1 MKNKIIKKMLGIIT
15 LSLALTGAFAENIAE
30 NTTESTNENLNKN
43 ATETKNTNE
52 NSTENTTT
60 ANTTENISDNLSNT
74 TENLNNPTENLSNN
88 PNKNLPIKPSSPQ
101 DNENK
106 GNFFDYSGNVSTF
119 NKFGFKGGK
128 PNGDSTPTE
137 SFTTIFGKVDTIY
150 DFKPYIHSDAIK
162 VFKIGLGMGA
172 NGLAYDSTKKDGER
186 GGVYSSGSGL
196 NRNYVGAWYGNGK
209 VGGSGGGERNFMLH
223 NAFIDFQ
230 STYFDL
236 KGGRYESD
244 KDYHSGYTQGFSADL
259 HFNPTSNDELKFWWF
274 SSWGRALADSQWF
287 LDFYAV
293 RLGADDKNTGIHSGG
308 MDYKHD
314 LIVENNG
321 IKSGASVL
329 FRPWTQF
336 YAGLFNASGGKLEY
350 HQYFGN
356 GYGIR
361 LSAQGYALNLVGN
374 KEVIDSGLEGDRVD
388 KLSGNLNAILKVFMF
403 DYNVRLGVYKNFGSA
418 GYHIGTY
425 GNPIGIDQWTGSVY
439 DNDSG
444 GDENSAKDKAHALNN
459 ITARNALTAYLSGGG
474 AHNFEIGTFKWEIL
488 ARYTT
493 APSSDES
500 SVALLL
506 RQIFKLGFALGLKVE
521 WLNDKDKVNKRTDDR
536 SHAFVMLDYNF

>member
-1 MKNKIIKKMLGIIT
+1 MMKKFIGIIA
-15 LSLALTGAFAENIAE
+15 LFFALTSAFAENIAE
-30 NTTESTNENLNKN
+30 NVAE
-43 ATETKNTNE
+43 NTNE
-52 NSTENTTT
+52 NTNESLSKNTSKN
-60 ANTTENISDNLSNT
+60 A
-74 TENLNNPTENLSNN
+74 
-88 PNKNLPIKPSSPQ
+88 NKNLITKPDSPKN
-101 DNENK
+101 DENK
-106 GNFFDYSGNVSTF
+106 EKFFDYSGHLATF
-119 NKFGFKGGK
+119 NKFGFNNKK
-128 PNGDSTPTE
+128 VDNSKDIYPTE

-172 NGLAYDSTKKDGER
+172 NGLAYDSTKKDGQS
-186 GGVYSSGSGL
+186 GIYSSGSGL
-196 NRNYVGAWYGNGK
+196 NRNYVGAWQGNGK
-209 VGGSGGGERNFMLH
+209 VGGSGGSERNYMLH

-230 STYFDL
+230 STYFNL

-244 KDYHSGYTQGFSADL
+244 KDYHSGYTQGISADL
-259 HFNPTSNDELKFWWF
+259 HFNATPNDEIKFWWF

-293 RLGADDKNTGIHSGG
+293 KLGADEGNTGIHSGG

-314 LIVENNG
+314 SIVENDG

-356 GYGIR
+356 GYGVR
-361 LSAQGYALNLVGN
+361 LTAQGYALNLVGN
-374 KEVIDSGLEGDRVD
+374 KEVNDSSQNGEKVD

-425 GNPIGIDQWTGSVY
+425 GNPVGIDQWTGSVY
-439 DNDSG
+439 DKASG
-444 GDENSAKDKAHALNN
+444 GDASSSKNNAHALSN
-459 ITARNALTAYLSGGG
+459 ITARNALTAYLSSGG
-474 AHNFEIGTFKWEIL
+474 AHTFEIGTFKWEIL

-493 APSSDES
+493 APSSDEA

-506 RQIFKLGFALGLKVE
+506 RQIFNLGFTLGLKVE
-521 WLNDKDKVNKRTDDR
+521 WLNDKNKIQKRTDDR

>member
-1 MKNKIIKKMLGIIT
+1 MKKFIGIIA
-15 LSLALTGAFAENIAE
+15 LFFALTSAFAENIAE
-30 NTTESTNENLNKN
+30 NVAE
-43 ATETKNTNE
+43 NTNE
-52 NSTENTTT
+52 SLSKNTT
-60 ANTTENISDNLSNT
+60 
-74 TENLNNPTENLSNN
+74 NNA
-88 PNKNLPIKPSSPQ
+88 NKNLITKPNSPK

-106 GNFFDYSGNVSTF
+106 EKFFDYSGHLATF
-119 NKFGFKGGK
+119 NKFGFNGGK
-128 PNGDSTPTE
+128 PNGDFVPTE

-172 NGLAYDSTKKDGER
+172 NGLAYDSTKKDGQS
-186 GGVYSSGSGL
+186 GIYSSGSGL
-196 NRNYVGAWYGNGK
+196 NRNYVGAYYGNGK
-209 VGGSGGGERNFMLH
+209 VGGSGGSERNYMLH

-230 STYFDL
+230 STYFNL

-244 KDYHSGYTQGFSADL
+244 KDYHSGYTQGISADL
-259 HFNPTSNDELKFWWF
+259 HFNPTLNDEIKFWWF

-293 RLGADDKNTGIHSGG
+293 KLGADEKNTGIHSGG

-314 LIVENNG
+314 SIVENDG

-361 LSAQGYALNLVGN
+361 LTAQGYALNLVGN
-374 KEVIDSGLEGDRVD
+374 KEVNDLSLKGEKVD

-403 DYNVRLGVYKNFGSA
+403 DYNVRLGVYKNFGSS

-439 DNDSG
+439 DKASG
-444 GDENSAKDKAHALNN
+444 GDASSSKNNAHALSN
-459 ITARNALTAYLSGGG
+459 ITTRNALTAYLSSGG
-474 AHNFEIGTFKWEIL
+474 AHSFEIGTFKWEIL
-488 ARYTT
+488 GRYTS
-493 APSSDES
+493 APSSDEA

-506 RQIFKLGFALGLKVE
+506 RQIFNLGFTLGLKVE
-521 WLNDKDKVNKRTDDR
+521 WLNDKNKIQKRTDDR

>member
-1 MKNKIIKKMLGIIT
+1 MKNFIGIIA
-15 LSLALTGAFAENIAE
+15 LFFALTSAFSENIAE
-30 NTTESTNENLNKN
+30 NVAEN
-43 ATETKNTNE
+43 TDKNTNE
-52 NSTENTTT
+52 SLSKNTT
-60 ANTTENISDNLSNT
+60 
-74 TENLNNPTENLSNN
+74 NNA
-88 PNKNLPIKPSSPQ
+88 NKNLITKPNSPK

-106 GNFFDYSGNVSTF
+106 EKFFDYSGHLATF
-119 NKFGFKGGK
+119 NKFGFNGGK
-128 PNGDSTPTE
+128 PNGNFVPTE

-172 NGLAYDSTKKDGER
+172 NGLAYDSTKKDGQS
-186 GGVYSSGSGL
+186 GIYSSGSGL
-196 NRNYVGAWYGNGK
+196 NKNYVGAWQGNGK
-209 VGGSGGGERNFMLH
+209 VGGSGGGERNYMLH

-230 STYFDL
+230 STYFNL

-244 KDYHSGYTQGFSADL
+244 KDYHSGYTQGFSVDL
-259 HFNPTSNDELKFWWF
+259 HFNPTLNDEIKFWWF

-293 RLGADDKNTGIHSGG
+293 KLGADKKNTGIHSGG

-314 LIVENNG
+314 SIVENDG

-350 HQYFGN
+350 HKYFGN

-361 LSAQGYALNLVGN
+361 LTAQGYALNLVGN
-374 KEVIDSGLEGDRVD
+374 KEVNDLSLKGEKVD

-403 DYNVRLGVYKNFGSA
+403 DYNVRLGVYKNFGSS

-439 DNDSG
+439 DKASG
-444 GDENSAKDKAHALNN
+444 GDASSSKNNAHALSN
-459 ITARNALTAYLSGGG
+459 ITARNALTAYLSSGG
-474 AHNFEIGTFKWEIL
+474 AHTFEIGTFKWEIL
-488 ARYTT
+488 GRYTS
-493 APSSDES
+493 APSSDEA

-506 RQIFKLGFALGLKVE
+506 RQIFNLGFTLGLKVE
-521 WLNDKDKVNKRTDDR
+521 WLNDKNKIKKRTDDR

>member
-1 MKNKIIKKMLGIIT
+1 MKKFIGIIA
-15 LSLALTGAFAENIAE
+15 LFFALTSAFSENIAE
-30 NTTESTNENLNKN
+30 NVVE
-43 ATETKNTNE
+43 NTNE
-52 NSTENTTT
+52 NADESLSKNTT
-60 ANTTENISDNLSNT
+60 
-74 TENLNNPTENLSNN
+74 NNA
-88 PNKNLPIKPSSPQ
+88 NKNLITKPNSPKN
-101 DNENK
+101 DENK
-106 GNFFDYSGNVSTF
+106 EKFFDYSGHLATF
-119 NKFGFKGGK
+119 NKFGFNNKK
-128 PNGDSTPTE
+128 VDNSKDIYPTE

-150 DFKPYIHSDAIK
+150 DFKPYIHSDTIK

-172 NGLAYDSTKKDGER
+172 NGLAYDSTKKDG
-186 GGVYSSGSGL
+186 GVSDTNSVYPNGSGL
-196 NRNYVGAWYGNGK
+196 NKNYVGAWQGNGK
-209 VGGSGGGERNFMLH
+209 VGGSGGGERNYMLH

-230 STYFDL
+230 STYFNL

-244 KDYHSGYTQGFSADL
+244 KDYHSGYTQGFSVDL
-259 HFNPTSNDELKFWWF
+259 HFNPTLNDEIKFWWF

-293 RLGADDKNTGIHSGG
+293 KLGADEKNTGIHSGG

-314 LIVENNG
+314 SIVENDG

-361 LSAQGYALNLVGN
+361 LTAQGYALNLVGN
-374 KEVIDSGLEGDRVD
+374 KEVNDLSLKGEKVDR
-388 KLSGNLNAILKVFMF
+388 LSGNLNAILKVFMF
-403 DYNVRLGVYKNFGSA
+403 DYNVRLGVYKNFGSS

-439 DNDSG
+439 DNASG
-444 GDENSAKDKAHALNN
+444 GDASSSKNNAHALSN
-459 ITARNALTAYLSGGG
+459 ITARNALTAYLSSGG
-474 AHNFEIGTFKWEIL
+474 AHTFEIGTFKWEIL

-493 APSSDES
+493 APSSDEA

-506 RQIFKLGFALGLKVE
+506 RQIFNLGFTLGLKVE
-521 WLNDKDKVNKRTDDR
+521 WLNDKNKIQKRTDDR

>member
-1 MKNKIIKKMLGIIT
+1 MKKFIGIIA
-15 LSLALTGAFAENIAE
+15 LFFALTSAFSENIAE
-30 NTTESTNENLNKN
+30 NV
-43 ATETKNTNE
+43 AKNTNE
-52 NSTENTTT
+52 NTNESLSKNTSKN
-60 ANTTENISDNLSNT
+60 A
-74 TENLNNPTENLSNN
+74 
-88 PNKNLPIKPSSPQ
+88 NKNLITKPDSPK

-106 GNFFDYSGNVSTF
+106 EKFFDYSGHLATF
-119 NKFGFKGGK
+119 NKFGFNGGK
-128 PNGDSTPTE
+128 PNGDFVPTE

-172 NGLAYDSTKKDGER
+172 NGLAYDSTKKDGQS
-186 GGVYSSGSGL
+186 GVYSSGSGL
-196 NRNYVGAWYGNGK
+196 NRNYVGAYYGNGK
-209 VGGSGGGERNFMLH
+209 VGGSGGSERNYMLH

-230 STYFDL
+230 STYFNL

-244 KDYHSGYTQGFSADL
+244 KDYHSGYTQGISADL
-259 HFNPTSNDELKFWWF
+259 HFNATPNDEIKFWWF

-293 RLGADDKNTGIHSGG
+293 KLGADEGNTGIHSGG

-314 LIVENNG
+314 SIVENDG

-361 LSAQGYALNLVGN
+361 LTAQGYALNLVGN
-374 KEVIDSGLEGDRVD
+374 KEVNDSSQNGEKVD

-425 GNPIGIDQWTGSVY
+425 GNPVGIDQWTGSVY
-439 DNDSG
+439 DKASG
-444 GDENSAKDKAHALNN
+444 GDASSSENNAHALSN
-459 ITARNALTAYLSGGG
+459 ITARNALTAYLSSGG
-474 AHNFEIGTFKWEIL
+474 AHTFEIGTFKWEIL

-493 APSSDES
+493 APSSDEA

-506 RQIFKLGFALGLKVE
+506 RQIFNLGFTLGLKVE
-521 WLNDKDKVNKRTDDR
+521 WLNDKNKIQKRTDDR

>member
-1 MKNKIIKKMLGIIT
+1 MKKFIGIIA
-15 LSLALTGAFAENIAE
+15 LFFALTSAFAENIAE
-30 NTTESTNENLNKN
+30 NVAE
-43 ATETKNTNE
+43 NTNE
-52 NSTENTTT
+52 NTNESLSKNTT
-60 ANTTENISDNLSNT
+60 
-74 TENLNNPTENLSNN
+74 NNA
-88 PNKNLPIKPSSPQ
+88 NKNLITKPNSPK

-106 GNFFDYSGNVSTF
+106 EKFFDYSGHLATF
-119 NKFGFKGGK
+119 NKFGFNGGQ
-128 PNGDSTPTE
+128 PNGDFVPTE

-172 NGLAYDSTKKDGER
+172 NGLAYDSTKKDGQS
-186 GGVYSSGSGL
+186 GIYSSGSGL
-196 NRNYVGAWYGNGK
+196 NRNYVGAWQGNGK
-209 VGGSGGGERNFMLH
+209 VGGSGGGERNYMLH

-230 STYFDL
+230 STYFNL

-244 KDYHSGYTQGFSADL
+244 KDYHSGYTQGISADL
-259 HFNPTSNDELKFWWF
+259 HFNATPNDEIKFWWF

-293 RLGADDKNTGIHSGG
+293 KLGADEGNTGIHSGG

-314 LIVENNG
+314 SIVENDG

-361 LSAQGYALNLVGN
+361 LTAQGYALNLVGN
-374 KEVIDSGLEGDRVD
+374 KEVNDSSQNGEKVDR
-388 KLSGNLNAILKVFMF
+388 LSGNLNAILKVFMF

-425 GNPIGIDQWTGSVY
+425 GNPVGIDQWTGSVY
-439 DNDSG
+439 DSASG
-444 GDENSAKDKAHALNN
+444 GDASSSKENAHALNN

-474 AHNFEIGTFKWEIL
+474 AHSFEIGTFKWEIL
-488 ARYTT
+488 GRYTS
-493 APSSDES
+493 APSSDEA

-506 RQIFKLGFALGLKVE
+506 RQIFNLGFTLGLKVE
-521 WLNDKDKVNKRTDDR
+521 WLNDKNKIQKRTDDR

>member
-1 MKNKIIKKMLGIIT
+1 MKKFIGIIA
-15 LSLALTGAFAENIAE
+15 LFFALTSAFSENIAE
-30 NTTESTNENLNKN
+30 NV
-43 ATETKNTNE
+43 AKNTNE
-52 NSTENTTT
+52 SLSKNTT
-60 ANTTENISDNLSNT
+60 
-74 TENLNNPTENLSNN
+74 NNA
-88 PNKNLPIKPSSPQ
+88 NKNLITKPNSPK

-106 GNFFDYSGNVSTF
+106 EKFFDYSGHLATF
-119 NKFGFKGGK
+119 NKFGFNNKKVGK
-128 PNGDSTPTE
+128 DIYPTE

-172 NGLAYDSTKKDGER
+172 NGLAYDSTKKDGQS
-186 GGVYSSGSGL
+186 GIYSSGSGL
-196 NRNYVGAWYGNGK
+196 NRNYVGAWQGNGK
-209 VGGSGGGERNFMLH
+209 VGGSGGGERNYMLH

-230 STYFDL
+230 STYFNL

-244 KDYHSGYTQGFSADL
+244 KDYHSGYTQGFSVDL
-259 HFNPTSNDELKFWWF
+259 HFNPTLNDEIKFWWF

-293 RLGADDKNTGIHSGG
+293 KLGADEKNTGIHSGG

-314 LIVENNG
+314 SIVENDG

-361 LSAQGYALNLVGN
+361 LTAQGYALNLVGN
-374 KEVIDSGLEGDRVD
+374 KEVNDLSLKGEKVD

-403 DYNVRLGVYKNFGSA
+403 DYNVRLGVYKNFGSS

-444 GDENSAKDKAHALNN
+444 GAEKGAHALSN

-474 AHNFEIGTFKWEIL
+474 AHSFEIGTFKWEIL

-493 APSSDES
+493 APSSDEA

-506 RQIFKLGFALGLKVE
+506 RQIFNLGFTLGLKVE
-521 WLNDKDKVNKRTDDR
+521 WLNDKNKIQKRTDDR

>member
-1 MKNKIIKKMLGIIT
+1 MKKFIGIIA
-15 LSLALTGAFAENIAE
+15 LFFALTSAFAENIAE
-30 NTTESTNENLNKN
+30 NV
-43 ATETKNTNE
+43 AKNTNE
-52 NSTENTTT
+52 NTNESLSKNTSKN
-60 ANTTENISDNLSNT
+60 A
-74 TENLNNPTENLSNN
+74 
-88 PNKNLPIKPSSPQ
+88 NKNLITKPDSPKN
-101 DNENK
+101 DENK
-106 GNFFDYSGNVSTF
+106 EKFFDYSGNLATF
-119 NKFGFKGGK
+119 NKFGFNGGK
-128 PNGDSTPTE
+128 PNGDFVPTE

-172 NGLAYDSTKKDGER
+172 NGLAYDSTKKDGQS
-186 GGVYSSGSGL
+186 GIYSSGSGL
-196 NRNYVGAWYGNGK
+196 NRNYVGAYYGNGK
-209 VGGSGGGERNFMLH
+209 VGGSGGSERNYMLH

-230 STYFDL
+230 STYFNL

-244 KDYHSGYTQGFSADL
+244 KDYHSGYTQGISADL
-259 HFNPTSNDELKFWWF
+259 HFNATPNDEIKFWWF

-293 RLGADDKNTGIHSGG
+293 KLGADEGNTGIHSGG

-314 LIVENNG
+314 SIVENDG

-361 LSAQGYALNLVGN
+361 LTAQGYALNLVGN
-374 KEVIDSGLEGDRVD
+374 KEVNDLSPNVEKVD

-403 DYNVRLGVYKNFGSA
+403 DYNVRLGVYKNFGSS

-439 DNDSG
+439 DKASG
-444 GDENSAKDKAHALNN
+444 GDASSSKNNAHALSN
-459 ITARNALTAYLSGGG
+459 ITARNALTAYLSSGG
-474 AHNFEIGTFKWEIL
+474 AHTFEIGTFKWEIL

-493 APSSDES
+493 APSSDEA

-506 RQIFKLGFALGLKVE
+506 RQIFNLGFTLGLKVE
-521 WLNDKDKVNKRTDDR
+521 WLNDKNKIQKRTDDR

>member
-1 MKNKIIKKMLGIIT
+1 MKKFIGIIA
-15 LSLALTGAFAENIAE
+15 LFFALTSAFSENIAE
-30 NTTESTNENLNKN
+30 NV
-43 ATETKNTNE
+43 AKNTNE
-52 NSTENTTT
+52 NTNESLSKNTNKN
-60 ANTTENISDNLSNT
+60 A
-74 TENLNNPTENLSNN
+74 
-88 PNKNLPIKPSSPQ
+88 NKNLITKPDSPKN
-101 DNENK
+101 DENK
-106 GNFFDYSGNVSTF
+106 EKFFDYSGHLATF
-119 NKFGFKGGK
+119 NKFGFNGGK
-128 PNGDSTPTE
+128 PNGDFVPTE

-172 NGLAYDSTKKDGER
+172 NGLAYDSTKKDGQS
-186 GGVYSSGSGL
+186 GIYSSGSGL
-196 NRNYVGAWYGNGK
+196 NRNYVGAWQGNGK
-209 VGGSGGGERNFMLH
+209 VGGSGSGERNYMLH

-230 STYFDL
+230 STYFNL

-244 KDYHSGYTQGFSADL
+244 KDYHSGYTQGFSVDL
-259 HFNPTSNDELKFWWF
+259 HFNATPNDEIKFWWF

-293 RLGADDKNTGIHSGG
+293 KLGADEGNTGIHSGG

-314 LIVENNG
+314 SIVENDG

-356 GYGIR
+356 GYGVR
-361 LSAQGYALNLVGN
+361 LTAQGYALNLVGN
-374 KEVIDSGLEGDRVD
+374 KKVNDLSPNVEKVDR
-388 KLSGNLNAILKVFMF
+388 LSGNLNAILKVFMF

-439 DNDSG
+439 DKASG
-444 GDENSAKDKAHALNN
+444 GDASSSRENAHALSN

-474 AHNFEIGTFKWEIL
+474 AHSFEIGTFKWEIL
-488 ARYTT
+488 GRYTS
-493 APSSDES
+493 APSSDEA

-506 RQIFKLGFALGLKVE
+506 RQIFNLGFTLGLKVE
-521 WLNDKDKVNKRTDDR
+521 WLNDNNKIKKRTDDR

>member
-1 MKNKIIKKMLGIIT
+1 MKKFIGIIA
-15 LSLALTGAFAENIAE
+15 LSLILANAFAKAQD
-30 NTTESTNENLNKN
+30 NTIESNDNTIKSQDNTAKN
-43 ATETKNTNE
+43 ATKNTDKNTNE
-52 NSTENTTT
+52 SLSKNTT
-60 ANTTENISDNLSNT
+60 
-74 TENLNNPTENLSNN
+74 NNA
-88 PNKNLPIKPSSPQ
+88 NKNLITKPNSPK

-106 GNFFDYSGNVSTF
+106 EKFFDYSGHLATF
-119 NKFGFKGGK
+119 NKFGFNNKK
-128 PNGDSTPTE
+128 VDNSKDIYPTE

-172 NGLAYDSTKKDGER
+172 NGLAYDSTKKDG
-186 GGVYSSGSGL
+186 GVSDTNSVYPNGSGL
-196 NRNYVGAWYGNGK
+196 NKNYVGAWQGNGK
-209 VGGSGGGERNFMLH
+209 VGGSGGGERNYMLH

-230 STYFDL
+230 STYFNL

-244 KDYHSGYTQGFSADL
+244 KDYHSGYTQGFSVDL
-259 HFNPTSNDELKFWWF
+259 HFNPTLNDEIKFWWF

-293 RLGADDKNTGIHSGG
+293 KLGADEGNTGIHSGG

-314 LIVENNG
+314 SIIENDG

-361 LSAQGYALNLVGN
+361 LTAQGYALNLVGN
-374 KEVIDSGLEGDRVD
+374 KEINDLSLKGEKVD

-403 DYNVRLGVYKNFGSA
+403 DYNVRLGVYKNFGSS

-439 DNDSG
+439 DNASG
-444 GDENSAKDKAHALNN
+444 GDASSSENNAHALSN
-459 ITARNALTAYLSGGG
+459 ITARNALTAYLSSGG
-474 AHNFEIGTFKWEIL
+474 AHTFEIGTFKWEIL

-493 APSSDES
+493 APSSNEA

-506 RQIFKLGFALGLKVE
+506 RQIFNLGFTLGLKVE
-521 WLNDKDKVNKRTDDR
+521 WLNDKNKIQKRTDDR

>member
-1 MKNKIIKKMLGIIT
+1 MKNFIGIIA
-15 LSLALTGAFAENIAE
+15 LSLILANAFAKAQD
-30 NTTESTNENLNKN
+30 NTIESNDNTIESNDNTIKSQDNTAKN
-43 ATETKNTNE
+43 ATKNTDKNTNE
-52 NSTENTTT
+52 SLSKNTT
-60 ANTTENISDNLSNT
+60 
-74 TENLNNPTENLSNN
+74 NNA
-88 PNKNLPIKPSSPQ
+88 NKNLITKPNSPK

-106 GNFFDYSGNVSTF
+106 EKFFDYSGHLATF
-119 NKFGFKGGK
+119 NKFGFNNKK
-128 PNGDSTPTE
+128 VDNSKDIYPTE

-172 NGLAYDSTKKDGER
+172 NGLAYDSTKKDGQS
-186 GGVYSSGSGL
+186 GIYSSGSGL
-196 NRNYVGAWYGNGK
+196 NKNYVGAWQGNGK
-209 VGGSGGGERNFMLH
+209 VGGGGGGERNYMLH

-230 STYFDL
+230 STYFNL

-244 KDYHSGYTQGFSADL
+244 KDYHSGYTQGFSVDL
-259 HFNPTSNDELKFWWF
+259 HFNPTLNDEIKFWWF

-293 RLGADDKNTGIHSGG
+293 KLGADEGNTGIHSGG

-314 LIVENNG
+314 SIVENDG

-361 LSAQGYALNLVGN
+361 LTAQGYALNLVGN
-374 KEVIDSGLEGDRVD
+374 KGINDLSLKGEKVD

-403 DYNVRLGVYKNFGSA
+403 DYNVRLGVYKNFGSS

-439 DNDSG
+439 DKASG
-444 GDENSAKDKAHALNN
+444 GVASSSENNAHALSN
-459 ITARNALTAYLSGGG
+459 ITARNALTAYLSSGG
-474 AHNFEIGTFKWEIL
+474 AHTFEIGTFKWEIL

-493 APSSDES
+493 APSSDEA

-506 RQIFKLGFALGLKVE
+506 RQIFNLGFTLGLKVE
-521 WLNDKDKVNKRTDDR
+521 WLNDKNKIQKRTDDR